1 MYLFNK
7 IITGLGVTQSILS
20 VNRKNNNKGFKLVIK
35 NYTCLCYISHSK
47 LFQVNLKQKSFLRHG
62 TNVNKKKYNYNLSLP
77 YFFQTS
83 VVLFSRK

>member
-35 NYTCLCYISHSK
+35 IIHVYVI
-47 LFQVNLKQKSFLRHG
+47 
-62 TNVNKKKYNYNLSLP
+62 
-77 YFFQTS
+77 
-83 VVLFSRK
+83 